1 MIEIIKDVDIMT
13 EISKYDTI
21 LIGTNVY
28 CTLGNGVQR
37 DIALNYPYVRED
49 NYKTKYGDITKLGH
63 ILECSRENEP
73 TIILLYI
80 CKGYTRKTKKGENID
95 TLSYESLERCLK
107 TINQRYKGRRIAC
120 PLLGC
125 SRFDGNGDK
134 ERVITMIETLLTD
147 VDIVVYDYHQLSRDE
162 KQTKRWK
169 EEQEVKK
176 KDIEA
181 YYKMVKER
189 KDEAEKRFQR
199 NGHARY

>member
-1 MIEIIKDVDIMT
+1 MLEIIKDVDLMS
-13 EISKYDTI
+13 EIKQYDTI

-80 CKGYTRKTKKGENID
+80 CKGYTHKSKKGETVD
-95 TLSYESLERCLK
+95 TLSYESLEHCLR
-107 TINQRYKGRRIAC
+107 TINKKYKGKRIAC
-120 PLLGC
+120 PVLGC

-134 ERVITMIETLLTD
+134 ERVISMMETLLTD
-147 VDIVVYDYHQLSRDE
+147 VNIVVYDYHQLSRDE
-162 KQTKRWK
+162 KQMKCWK

-176 KDIEA
+176 TDIEA
-181 YYKMVKER
+181 YYQMVKER
-189 KDEAEKRFQR
+189 KEEAEKRFKR